1 MLRFWRFAQQRP
13 YNLRVPKENNMT
25 ISIFTKAQSSAI
37 AMIETVGTKVNI
49 AFQYSPSKVYTFLA
63 TPEFSEALE
72 VILNDNIEGVSIG
85 STIAQ
90 ARKSEQLVAIV

>member
-1 MLRFWRFAQQRP
+1 
-13 YNLRVPKENNMT
+13 MT
-25 ISIFTKAQSSAI
+25 ISTFTKAQSSAI
-37 AMIETVGTKVNI
+37 AMIQTVGTEVNI

-63 TPEFSEALE
+63 TPEFIETLE
-72 VILNDNIEGVSIG
+72 VILNGNTEGVSIG

>member
-1 MLRFWRFAQQRP
+1 MLRFWRYVSLRP

-90 ARKSEQLVAIV
+90 ARKNEQLVAIV